1 MSIKLRLWNDEDNRM
16 ELVVEMKKTQAGW
29 ICISDYEGEDSEW
42 NCVQP
47 VMQFTGLKD
56 KNGVDIYVGDIVRH
70 EKGYVWTVIFD
81 DDESRF
87 ALKCK
92 TPLIRPLF
100 KDRAF
105 NLEVIDNIYQNPE
118 LIENNN

>member
-1 MSIKLRLWNDEDNRM
+1 MREFKFRAWHRGGGDPRVEPYMTCVSFSLECFWRNVAQED
-16 ELVVEMKKTQAGW
+16 LSVE
-29 ICISDYEGEDSEW
+29 
-42 NCVQP
+42 
-47 VMQFTGLKD
+47 VMQFAGLKD
-56 KNGVDIYVGDIVRH
+56 RNGVEIYEGDIVKH

-92 TPLIRPLF
+92 TPLIRPIF

-105 NLEVIDNIYQNPE
+105 NLEVIGNIYQNPE